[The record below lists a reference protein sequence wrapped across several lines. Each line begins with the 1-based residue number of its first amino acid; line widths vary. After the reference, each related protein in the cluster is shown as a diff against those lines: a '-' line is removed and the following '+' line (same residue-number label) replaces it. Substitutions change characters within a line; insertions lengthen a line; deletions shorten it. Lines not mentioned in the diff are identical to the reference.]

1 MWICFLKI
9 HYITLYITIAICKS
23 HNVMEDC
30 VDVLQILKATL
41 SLSSISC
48 DGYITSLQPSTLF
61 WQLNP
66 SFITTNGSY
75 KFVQRRIY
83 YGCLWQYLVKI
94 KTYYNACFKK
104 LNVIV
109 YLNHCT
115 MFCSHI
121 IWKSCLHLI
130 VTENYSPHNSLCSCP
145 IKRHRKKSIYM
156 L

>member
-1 MWICFLKI
+1 MQI
-9 HYITLYITIAICKS
+9 S

-30 VDVLQILKATL
+30 VDVLQILKAAL

-83 YGCLWQYLVKI
+83 YGCL
-94 KTYYNACFKK
+94 
-104 LNVIV
+104 
-109 YLNHCT
+109 
-115 MFCSHI
+115 
-121 IWKSCLHLI
+121 
-130 VTENYSPHNSLCSCP
+130 
-145 IKRHRKKSIYM
+145 
-156 L
+156 